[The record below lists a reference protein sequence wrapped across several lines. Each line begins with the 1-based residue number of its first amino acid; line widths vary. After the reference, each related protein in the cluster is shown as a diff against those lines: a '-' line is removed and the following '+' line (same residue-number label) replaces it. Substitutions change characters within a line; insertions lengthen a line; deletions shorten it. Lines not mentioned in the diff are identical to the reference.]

1 MRSTIALEDVASK
14 LQVSVST
21 VSRALRGVPGIHPA
35 TRQKVMAEA
44 LRLGYVPQRRAG
56 TREERPAK
64 ARQILVLSAGS
75 STPGGYL
82 HGLSGAASEA
92 GVTLQMHHLP
102 LEKCKTLLRAEAL
115 PPSLRDKS
123 CDGVILIYHWPSEIV
138 AALSESFPVVSILHD
153 YPGSAIDVVGIDSFG
168 GMTRIV
174 RNLAALG
181 HRRIG
186 FYGLMPEITWARDR
200 FGAFAEAMIAEG
212 LILDMKQVVS
222 IKHVP
227 NDPHPFEAQK
237 HAASRVEAGV
247 KSGVRAWVAAD
258 DFLGYRLGEALVQAG
273 LRIPRDVSI
282 AGFHRHDYLHA
293 SSVPTL
299 TSTEIDN
306 ENIGRLALRQ
316 MLQRIDGDKGPP
328 LILRAPANFVA
339 GESCAAAS

>member
-1 MRSTIALEDVASK
+1 MRSTIALEDVATK
-14 LQVSVST
+14 LEVSVST

-56 TREERPAK
+56 ANEARAVR

-92 GVTLQMHHLP
+92 GVTLQMHHTP
-102 LEKCKTLLRAEAL
+102 LDKCMELLRPGSC

-123 CDGVILIYHWPSEIV
+123 CDGVILIYHWPTEIV
-138 AALSESFPVVSILHD
+138 AALSGGFPVVSMMHD
-153 YPGSAIDVVGIDSFG
+153 YAGSAIDVVGIDSFG
-168 GMTRIV
+168 GMKDIV

-186 FYGLMPEITWARDR
+186 FYGLMPEISWARDR
-200 FGAFAEAMIAEG
+200 FGAFAEAIVAEG
-212 LILDMKQVVS
+212 LTLDMEQVVS
-222 IKHVP
+222 ISHVP
-227 NDPHPFEAQK
+227 NDPHPFEAQE

-258 DFLGYRLGEALVQAG
+258 DFLGYRLGEALIRAG
-273 LRIPRDVSI
+273 LSIPRDVSI
-282 AGFHRHDYLHA
+282 AGFHRHAYVHA
-293 SSVPTL
+293 SSVPVL
-299 TSTEIDN
+299 TSTEVDN

-316 MLQRIDGDKGPP
+316 MLQRINGDKGPP
-328 LILRAPANFVA
+328 LVLRAPAKFAA